1 MKFSRRG
8 LIQGGIAALFA
19 LSVHGAWADT
29 YPSRPIELVVPY
41 PPGASTDL
49 IGRVIQ
55 QAMSA
60 HLGQPVVIDNKGG
73 AGGNTGAAYV
83 ARSPADGYR
92 LLLSTNAITTINPHV
107 TKSGNFNAATD
118 LVAVAQIANGPM
130 GIAVLADSPA
140 TTLME
145 LVALA
150 KKNPDKL
157 TFGTPGNGSP
167 HHVMGEL
174 LKQEAGI
181 SIVHVPYRGVGPAM
195 NDLLGGNIDIVI
207 STLAGLAPHVKAG
220 KVRILAIAERER
232 IESEPNLPTVAEFFP
247 GFFASSWFGIYAP
260 KGTPADVVARVN
272 AAVVA
277 AVNDPEV
284 KRRLVEAALVPA
296 TGAPAELAKL
306 TAYDYERWGK
316 LVREKNIQ
324 AD

>member
-296 TGAPAELAKL
+296 TGAPAELVKL